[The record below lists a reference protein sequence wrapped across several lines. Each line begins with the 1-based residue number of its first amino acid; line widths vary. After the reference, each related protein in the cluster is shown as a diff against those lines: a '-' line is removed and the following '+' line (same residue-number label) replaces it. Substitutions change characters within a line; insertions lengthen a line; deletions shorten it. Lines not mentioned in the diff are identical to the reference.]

1 MGKPAARLGD
11 MTMHG
16 GSIVLGFPM
25 VLIGGMPAARIGD
38 MHICPML
45 TPGVPPI
52 PHVGGP
58 VVLGSPMVL
67 IGGMPAARMGD
78 MLVCVGPPD
87 TIALGCPTVLIGEG
101 GSGSASGGG
110 AGFKAVAVAKA
121 SALRAINGVKESTTK
136 QKHWV
141 EFEFVDK
148 AGNPVSGV
156 NYKLTDTANK
166 ESGAVL
172 RMDGRIR
179 RDNIK
184 QGQAKVQLFNVSNAK
199 WSKDKAEVGEK
210 VKLTADVVGFEDGT
224 KATIEIYKRDIK
236 GADAVIKTIET
247 NVKNKKVEAEWEYE
261 YNEDTTKAS
270 ANAHNTGNK
279 NDDNITAAIGTV
291 VEDGGNDEENEEEVY
306 LEEVEEK
313 ETYSENTG
321 IARAFEDDQKKNYSS
336 PEYYF
341 KVKVGSCEARSYLL
355 EIKNS
360 IKIFLKDNARNSVGN
375 AKYKIYFDNGEIK
388 EGILDSSGY
397 KKIENAPPVAWSVE
411 FPEYQQVDDFHEE

>member
-38 MHICPML
+38 MHVCPML

-110 AGFKAVAVAKA
+110 VGFKAVAVAKA
-121 SALRAINGVKESTTK
+121 SALRAINGSQESTTK
-136 QKHWV
+136 IEHWV

-148 AGNPVSGV
+148 AGLPVSGV

-184 QGQAKVQLFNVSNAK
+184 QGQAKVQLFNLSNAK
-199 WSKDKAEVGEK
+199 WSKDKADVGEK

-236 GADAVIKTIET
+236 GTDAVIETIET
-247 NVKNKKVEAEWEYE
+247 KIKSKKVEFEWKYKIIE
-261 YNEDTTKAS
+261 
-270 ANAHNTGNK
+270 
-279 NDDNITAAIGTV
+279 
-291 VEDGGNDEENEEEVY
+291 
-306 LEEVEEK
+306 
-313 ETYSENTG
+313 
-321 IARAFEDDQKKNYSS
+321 EDDSETNGRQEKGIYSN

-341 KVKVGSCEARSYLL
+341 EIIIGRIKTRSGLLAYKDFIEIELKNIDDKPITNAEYIVYL
-355 EIKNS
+355 ET
-360 IKIFLKDNARNSVGN
+360 
-375 AKYKIYFDNGEIK
+375 GEIRK
-388 EGILDSSGY
+388 GKLDSNGL
-397 KKIENAPPVAWSVE
+397 KKIGKLPPVRWKVE
-411 FPEYQQVDDFHEE
+411 FPDHPLSIYNSD